1 MNCRIK
7 NMAKRLRTVFI
18 YISKSY
24 QLFFYLNIAKL
35 FTRQKFAPVLTAVVL
50 YLHKTAVSTSE

>member
-1 MNCRIK
+1 
-7 NMAKRLRTVFI
+7 MAKRLRTVFI

-35 FTRQKFAPVLTAVVL
+35 LTKQKFTPVLTAVVL
-50 YLHKTAVSTSE
+50 YLHKTTISTSE